1 MLLDMLRVLEAL
13 ELADE
18 LTKDD
23 ELVVIELE
31 LLDSDVL
38 VEIVFDVSPEVALE
52 LLVEETEV
60 LTVLVV
66 TVI

>member
-1 MLLDMLRVLEAL
+1 MLRVLEAL